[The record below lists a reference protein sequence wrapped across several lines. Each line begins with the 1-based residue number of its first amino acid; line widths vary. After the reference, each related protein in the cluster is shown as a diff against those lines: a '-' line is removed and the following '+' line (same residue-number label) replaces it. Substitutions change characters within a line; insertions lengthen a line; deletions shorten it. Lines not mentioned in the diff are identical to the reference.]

1 MQCIK
6 VNTSELS
13 GEEKSIGN
21 RNQAGAGA
29 NMKHPMK
36 PDNLV
41 MNKLLAASKDA
52 EVLIACLFELHFV
65 TAAPLQQI
73 WDRLASAINEAQH
86 TVRAAHHDGPSAPLS
101 RQFR

>member
-52 EVLIACLFELHFV
+52 EVLIACLFEQQLIS
-65 TAAPLQQI
+65 AAPFLKV
-73 WDRLASAINEAQH
+73 WEKLADAIKEAQH
-86 TVRAAHHDGPSAPLS
+86 ALQATHRAGPSAPS
-101 RQFR
+101 GRG